1 MPRRPL
7 TTTVALA
14 AIVIAAGACDDGS
27 LGTSQ
32 PTVPFVPQ
40 PEATDPPFTTVGE
53 ISPEVVA
60 ARVHRIVIE
69 TLGVTLTVADDE
81 CIDQALID
89 DVDPDA
95 LTQLGLDGVISE
107 QPIPVQNQIFG
118 AFDRCVSPEHYA
130 DVLAPVL
137 EIAGA
142 DEEGARCVFETMRAT
157 LGFAGMFKVAAPD
170 TGEVDR
176 DDTLTQAVSDIYERC
191 DVDPSELSPP
201 TTPPPPPTTASAT
214 TSSATATSAGSGTT
228 GTTGTAA
235 SSPASTASTTLAP

>member
-69 TLGVTLTVADDE
+69 ILGVTLTVAVADLKGNKTT
-81 CIDQALID
+81 I
-89 DVDPDA
+89 VRRV
-95 LTQLGLDGVISE
+95 GG
-107 QPIPVQNQIFG
+107 NKG
-118 AFDRCVSPEHYA
+118 RPE
-130 DVLAPVL
+130 LL
-137 EIAGA
+137 
-142 DEEGARCVFETMRAT
+142 RSQR
-157 LGFAGMFKVAAPD
+157 
-170 TGEVDR
+170 
-176 DDTLTQAVSDIYERC
+176 
-191 DVDPSELSPP
+191 
-201 TTPPPPPTTASAT
+201 
-214 TSSATATSAGSGTT
+214 
-228 GTTGTAA
+228 
-235 SSPASTASTTLAP
+235 